1 MGYSTTIKLVTGD
14 NLPQLTFTLKDS
26 NTAAS
31 GQTLDANDSST
42 WAPINLA
49 GSVVKVRIRLIGATD
64 LLATLIA
71 TISDATNGVCTVVF
85 PNGTLTTAGT
95 FEAEIEITNGSSQVL
110 TVYDLVKLN
119 IRSDFD

>member
-42 WAPINLA
+42 WAPISLA
-49 GSVVKVRIRLIGATD
+49 SSTVRVRIRQIGETD
-64 LLATLIA
+64 LLATLTASI
-71 TISDATNGVCTVVF
+71 TDATNGVCTVVF
-85 PNGTLTTAGT
+85 LDGTLTTAGT
-95 FEAEIEITNGSSQVL
+95 FEAEIEVTNGSSQVL

>member
-49 GSVVKVRIRLIGATD
+49 GSAVKVRIRLIGATD

-95 FEAEIEITNGSSQVL
+95 FEAEIEVTNGSSQVL